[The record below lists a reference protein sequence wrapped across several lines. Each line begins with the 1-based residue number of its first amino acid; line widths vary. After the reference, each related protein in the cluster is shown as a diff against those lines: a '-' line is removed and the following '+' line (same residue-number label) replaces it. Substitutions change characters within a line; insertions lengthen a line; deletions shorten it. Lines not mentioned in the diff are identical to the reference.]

1 MGNVPSHPIALD
13 VLDRYWTGTA
23 SLEEVAA
30 VEQWIA
36 ADPRRV
42 ALIHRP
48 LSAAEDEVLTEAAWA
63 RVAERAQIEASAV
76 PTSTLVARHTTNES
90 PSDPSSNPASE
101 APRAYD
107 GHVGSRR
114 SRVTVSPPSSWSQVS
129 RWAVV
134 ALAMVAVVIGVR
146 TLPFVRPLASREYV
160 ASAGH
165 RVTVSLGDGS
175 RVFLA
180 PNSRLLV
187 PSGFGDAER
196 RVILDGEAFVTVAH
210 ASGAPFVVQTGR
222 VETRVLGTAFDIR
235 RYPGDSAVHLTVVTG
250 RVSVRNLRGAA
261 RLAAGDVS
269 VITDSSTTVLAGADV
284 QGSIAWTRGRLIFTD
299 TPVPTLLTT
308 LERWYG
314 YHFELSDTTLRRRY
328 VTATFD
334 VTKPAEAMAVL
345 KGILNVTMT
354 FDGDRVTL
362 RPGPDTLRAMPP
374 SRRSVW
380 PFMSPSKEMGR

>member
-1 MGNVPSHPIALD
+1 MGNIPLSHPIALD
-13 VLDRYWTGTA
+13 VLDRYWAGTA

-42 ALIHRP
+42 ALIRRP
-48 LSAAEDEVLTEAAWA
+48 LSAAVDGALIEMAWA
-63 RVAERAQIEASAV
+63 RVVERAQIEASAAW
-76 PTSTLVARHTTNES
+76 TSTLVASNTTDE
-90 PSDPSSNPASE
+90 PSFDPASE
-101 APRAYD
+101 APCAHD
-107 GHVGSRR
+107 GHVGLRR
-114 SRVTVSPPSSWSQVS
+114 SRVTVSPPSSWSRVS

-134 ALAMVAVVIGVR
+134 ALAVVAVVVGVR
-146 TLPFVRPLASREYV
+146 TLPFVRPSASREYV

-165 RVTVSLGDGS
+165 RVTVSLDDGS
-175 RVFLA
+175 RVLLA
-180 PNSRLLV
+180 PNSRLRV
-187 PSGFGDAER
+187 PSGFGDSER

-269 VITDSSTTVLAGADV
+269 VITDSSTAVLAGADV

-314 YHFELSDTTLRRRY
+314 YHFELRDTTLRRRY

-334 VTKPAEAMAVL
+334 VAKPAEAMAVL

-362 RPGPDTLRAMPP
+362 HPGPDTLRARPP
-374 SRRSVW
+374 SRRSAW